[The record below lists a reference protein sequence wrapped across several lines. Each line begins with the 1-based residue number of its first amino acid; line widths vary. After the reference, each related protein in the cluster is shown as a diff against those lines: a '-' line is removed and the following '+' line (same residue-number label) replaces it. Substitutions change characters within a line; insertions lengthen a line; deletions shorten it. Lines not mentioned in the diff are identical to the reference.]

1 MMKKL
6 RYLVLFIFLSLILI
20 PNINAKEAE
29 TLGDLRREYES
40 LLAEKQANDNKTAQ
54 AKKEIAE
61 KEAAINQA
69 EKDLTKAKAEE
80 EEAAKNIEESNEKIK
95 ELSSESE
102 KILTYMQQMQGS
114 NAYVEYVS
122 GASSM
127 TELVTRLE
135 AVKQVTGYIQ
145 TTMDNIDAE
154 IDRNEILKK
163 ELEQKQINLKNQKA
177 SYETTIERLTGNIA
191 SYDKFA
197 LGINEKVD
205 IAKANY
211 EDYKKQCKQNLNR
224 EDDNAI
230 LSECSKVPVNGGWL
244 KPLGYGVITSP
255 VGGRWGEYHNAL
267 DIGGNNEGTNVYA
280 AAAGRVAGFVPRY
293 RCGGNMLY
301 IQVVVGGQK
310 YTTMYYHLKNVYVK
324 VGDIVDQNTVIGT
337 VGGYS
342 TSTLHGGYDQCTTGA
357 HLHYGVAKGW
367 YSGHTNNVI
376 IPPGFPNWVGYR
388 FYSRMDYYGNR

>member
-1 MMKKL
+1 M
-6 RYLVLFIFLSLILI
+6 
-20 PNINAKEAE
+20 
-29 TLGDLRREYES
+29 GDLRRAYEAA
-40 LLAEKQANDNKTAQ
+40 LAAKQANDNKTAQ

-61 KEAAINQA
+61 KEAAISQA

-80 EEAAKNIEESNEKIK
+80 EEAAKKIEESNEKIK
-95 ELSSESE
+95 ELSNESE
-102 KILTYMQQMQGS
+102 KILVYMQQMQGS

-163 ELEQKQINLKNQKA
+163 ELEQKQANLKSQVS
-177 SYETTIERLTGNIA
+177 SYEATIVRLTGNLEA
-191 SYDKFA
+191 YDRFA
-197 LGINEKVD
+197 PGVNEAYQS
-205 IAKANY
+205 AKEDY
-211 EDYKKQCKQNLNR
+211 EDMKKKCKQNLNR
-224 EDDNAI
+224 EDDAALI
-230 LSECSKVPVNGGWL
+230 TDCLKVPTNGGWL

-255 VGGRWGEYHNAL
+255 VGGRWGDYHNAL
-267 DIGGNNEGTNVYA
+267 DIGGNNEGTKVYA
-280 AAAGRVAGFVPRY
+280 AAAGRVSGFVPRY

-301 IQVVVGGQK
+301 IQVMVGGKK
-310 YTTMYYHLKNVYVK
+310 YTTMYYHLKDVYVK
-324 VGDIVDQNTVIGT
+324 VGDMVDQNTVIGT

-342 TSTLHGGYDQCTTGA
+342 TSTLHGGYDSCTTGA
-357 HLHYGVAKGW
+357 HLHYGVAEGW

-376 IPPGFPNWVGYR
+376 VPPGFPNWTGYR